1 MVESVPLTRYIA
13 HLDLDCFYVS
23 VERIKNPTLIGKPVV
38 VGGSPQG
45 RGVVASASYE
55 ARAFG
60 VRSAMPTAQALRF
73 CPNLIIVRGDYKSY
87 TDYSNRLYKRMLDFA
102 PVVERASIDELYMD
116 FTGCESL
123 FGNDLPRLM
132 HTLKQLVWDEFKLPC
147 TIALASNKT
156 LAKIAAGTVKP
167 NGLCI
172 VPLGEEKQFLAPL
185 LVESIPGVG
194 KVSEARLKQH
204 GFRTIADLQRSS
216 PEKME
221 RLLGA
226 HGVWFFRVA
235 NGEGS
240 VTVHTSHK
248 RKSISHEETFA
259 RNIKDRAELEKIL
272 HGIVQEVSSTLRAK
286 QCKARTITLKIR
298 YSDFTTLM
306 RARTIAP
313 TDDDPVIFRVVREL
327 LLKNYTGRLPLRLL
341 GVKLS
346 SLADERQ
353 QELDLFADPRRSE
366 VLKAVDSLRKKFGDD
381 VIQVGST

>member
-1 MVESVPLTRYIA
+1 M
-13 HLDLDCFYVS
+13 
-23 VERIKNPTLIGKPVV
+23 

-60 VRSAMPTAQALRF
+60 VRSAMPAAQAVRL
-73 CPNLIIVRGDYKSY
+73 CPGLIIVRGDYRSY
-87 TDYSNRLYKRMLDFA
+87 TDESNTLYKRMLDFA

-123 FGNDLPRLM
+123 YGNDLPRLM

-172 VPLGEEKQFLAPL
+172 VPHGEEKQFLAPL

-194 KVSEARLKQH
+194 KVSEARLKLH
-204 GFRTIADLQRSS
+204 GFTTIADLQRSS
-216 PEKME
+216 PEELE

-286 QCKARTITLKIR
+286 RGKARTVTLKIR

-313 TDDDPVIFRVVREL
+313 SDDDSVIFRVVREL

-341 GVKLS
+341 GAKLS